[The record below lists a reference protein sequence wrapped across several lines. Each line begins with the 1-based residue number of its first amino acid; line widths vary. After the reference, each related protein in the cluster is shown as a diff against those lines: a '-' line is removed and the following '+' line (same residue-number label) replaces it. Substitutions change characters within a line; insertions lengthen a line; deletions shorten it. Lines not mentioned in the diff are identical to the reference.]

1 MLVLTS
7 DEYSS
12 SRYQF
17 GTIKRGQHSKYL
29 PYAFTQQGVDM
40 LSGVLH
46 SRQAVKVNIA
56 IMRAFVRLREIFAA
70 HRDLARQIEHLE
82 RRLETHDKQIH
93 AIFEAMRQL
102 MTPEEKPQHR
112 IGFYVKG
119 SIVPRP
125 KA

>member
-56 IMRAFVRLREIFAA
+56 IMRTFVRLREIFPV
-70 HRDLARQIEHLE
+70 HRDLGREIEHLE
-82 RRLETHDKQIH
+82 RRVETHDKQIC
-93 AIFEAMRQL
+93 IPL
-102 MTPEEKPQHR
+102 
-112 IGFYVKG
+112 
-119 SIVPRP
+119 SL
-125 KA
+125 